1 MQRTER
7 DYLNITVDDARLQWR
22 DLKSRSFPQQ
32 GKRQVAFVPVETLLS
47 LAVSY
52 VVNHRALGKSS
63 LQPSPL
69 PQLAHLFKRS
79 PRSVPSKIANLDGSR
94 PNGAR
99 LDLLTGT
106 RLRAD
111 PQLFAHIYRVVFA
124 AARAEG
130 IGNSLLPDF
139 LNLEVGGQMHLL
151 GQEKLDSTTIEDAYE
166 AEIVEWQRR
175 LPSLTERETERLYMT
190 TTRVGQHLFAQG
202 VLGNCRDACVFCGM
216 TSPPELGATLLVAS
230 HIKPWRDSAPS
241 ERLDVRNGIAA
252 CPTHDRAF
260 DLGLI
265 TLTEELEVERSFALS
280 NHLAQDTAA
289 RAAFGSPPLRGQID
303 LSWLAEGPKL
313 NYVTWHR
320 ERIFLPHRAPLRIR

>member
-1 MQRTER
+1 MQHTES
-7 DYLNITVDDARLQWR
+7 DYLDITIAEARDQWR
-22 DLKSRSFPQQ
+22 SLKSRAYPQD
-32 GKRQVAFVPVETLLS
+32 GKRQVPFIPVETLLS

-52 VVNHRALGKSS
+52 VINHRALGKSS

-69 PQLAHLFKRS
+69 PQLAYLFKRS

-111 PQLFAHIYRVVFA
+111 PQLFAHIYRVIFA
-124 AARAEG
+124 AARAER
-130 IGNSLLPDF
+130 IDEVLLPDF
-139 LNLEVGGQMHLL
+139 LGLEVSGEIHLL
-151 GQEKLDSTTIEDAYE
+151 GQEKLDSTAVEEACE
-166 AEIVEWQRR
+166 AEIAEWQRR
-175 LPSLTERETERLYMT
+175 LPALSERETERLYMT

-202 VLGNCRDACVFCGM
+202 VLGNCRDSCVFCGM
-216 TSPPELGATLLVAS
+216 TSPPELGAMLLVAS

-241 ERLDVRNGIAA
+241 ERLDLRNGIAA

-260 DLGLI
+260 DVGLI
-265 TLTEELEVERSFALS
+265 TLTQELKVERSSALS
-280 NHLAQDTAA
+280 EHLARDPAA

-303 LSWLAEGPKL
+303 LGWVAEGPKL
-313 NYVTWHR
+313 AYVTWHR
-320 ERIFLPHRAPLRIR
+320 ERIFRPPIGSESVG